1 MQGALAYVVD
11 FEGEIPG
18 NKRQECGNYLEH
30 DLPGAKLVAQD
41 MQQVLADWTPV
52 KMQYAE

>member
-1 MQGALAYVVD
+1 MQGALAYVVV

-41 MQQVLADWTPV
+41 MQQVLADWTPT